1 MRRRVGRRATI
12 DAVMS
17 RGTLARL
24 ARTASLHLRR
34 QAVGYVALAVALGGS
49 AYAGS
54 KGGSQQVGAKD
65 LRPVVERLGESV
77 TVQPGDNGRAEAEC
91 KRRERALVPAGGG
104 GFIGGDGAV
113 VLQALGL
120 IVKDGKAKRA
130 FVEGF
135 NISSN
140 PQPLAAHVLCLRP

>member
-1 MRRRVGRRATI
+1 MRRRDGRRATI

-54 KGGSQQVGAKD
+54 KGGSQQVGATD
-65 LRPVVERLGESV
+65 LRPVKQRVGEQV
-77 TVQPGDNGRAEAEC
+77 TVQPGDTGRSEAAC
-91 KRRERALVPAGGG
+91 KRRERALAALGGG
-104 GFIGGDGAV
+104 GFIGDDGSV
-113 VLQALGL
+113 VLRATGM
-120 IVKDGKAKRA
+120 VVRNGKAKRA
-130 FVEGF
+130 FLEGF
-135 NISSN
+135 NESST
-140 PQPLAAHVLCLRP
+140 PQPLTAHVLCLHP